1 MSKTLFTIGHSN
13 RTPSEFVELLREN
26 NVSAVADVRSQ
37 PYSRHMPHFNRE
49 SLKDLLALHS
59 ISYVFMGE
67 ELGARRDEDCCY
79 VDGQAKYELIEQT
92 EAFKSGIER
101 IRKGM
106 DKYAVA
112 MMCSEKDP
120 ITCHR
125 TILIAKALRGDC
137 EIRHIISEAKVES
150 QQEAEKRLL
159 KEWKLDHDDMFRS
172 AFELLEEAYRKQAE
186 EIAYVDKELAE
197 AQDESQIQ

>member
-1 MSKTLFTIGHSN
+1 MDKTLFTIGHSN
-13 RTPSEFVELLREN
+13 RTPAEFVELLRKN
-26 NVSAVADVRSQ
+26 NVSAIADVRSQ

-49 SLKDLLALHS
+49 NLKDLLDLHS

-101 IRKGM
+101 IRTGM
-106 DKYAVA
+106 GKYVVA
-112 MMCSEKDP
+112 MMCAEKDP

-125 TILIAKALRGDC
+125 TILIAKALRDDC

-150 QQEAEKRLL
+150 QQETEQRLL
-159 KEWKLDHDDMFRS
+159 KEWKLNHDDMFRS
-172 AFELLEEAYRKQAE
+172 AVELLEEAYRKQAE
-186 EIAYVDKELAE
+186 EIAYVDKELVE
-197 AQDESQIQ
+197 TQDESPTQ